1 MTIYARSLSITLS
14 FLKEDEQ
21 EEMLEMQVSL
31 TEYMKEI
38 ENGNRKEEILHFQS
52 VLAEFKITF
61 SELAKESPKHRDTRE
76 HLIEIVK
83 MIIKEEEM
91 MEELFRKKKLPLKHI
106 EPRVRVSRKTLE
118 RHRKYII
125 AMCIIF
131 ANNYTYILDYIRG
144 GKHDE

>member
-1 MTIYARSLSITLS
+1 
-14 FLKEDEQ
+14 
-21 EEMLEMQVSL
+21 MLEMQVSL

-83 MIIKEEEM
+83 MIIKRRGNDG
-91 MEELFRKKKLPLKHI
+91 ELFRKKKLPLKHI
-106 EPRVRVSRKTLE
+106 EPRVR
-118 RHRKYII
+118 
-125 AMCIIF
+125 
-131 ANNYTYILDYIRG
+131 
-144 GKHDE
+144 

>member
-1 MTIYARSLSITLS
+1 
-14 FLKEDEQ
+14 
-21 EEMLEMQVSL
+21 MQVSL

-83 MIIKEEEM
+83 MIIKRRGNDGGAVPEE
-91 MEELFRKKKLPLKHI
+91 K
-106 EPRVRVSRKTLE
+106 VT
-118 RHRKYII
+118 
-125 AMCIIF
+125 A
-131 ANNYTYILDYIRG
+131 
-144 GKHDE
+144 

>member
-1 MTIYARSLSITLS
+1 
-14 FLKEDEQ
+14 
-21 EEMLEMQVSL
+21 MQVSL

-83 MIIKEEEM
+83 MIKRRGNDGGAVPKE
-91 MEELFRKKKLPLKHI
+91 K
-106 EPRVRVSRKTLE
+106 VT
-118 RHRKYII
+118 
-125 AMCIIF
+125 A
-131 ANNYTYILDYIRG
+131 
-144 GKHDE
+144 